1 MGATVAVK
9 PGAASCQA
17 GEPVHQHNVRRFHAE
32 PFSQTHRIRR
42 RSSARALGEATAQ
55 ENKEGTFTDVI
66 L

>member
-17 GEPVHQHNVRRFHAE
+17 GEPVHQHNVRRFHTE
-32 PFSQTHRIRR
+32 RFSQTHRIRR
-42 RSSARALGEATAQ
+42 HSSARAVGEATPQ
-55 ENKEGTFTDVI
+55 ENKERTFIDVI